1 MTETVAD
8 KIYTALRERIVIGEL
23 PAGEKLR
30 QDHIARDYD
39 ASHVPVR
46 EALLRLEAHGLATSL
61 PRRGTRVS
69 ALDPKEIREVVEMRV
84 SLEVLALSHAV
95 PRITDQDLG
104 QIQTRFEAC
113 ETSTDMVQWDRAN
126 RQFHMTLLS
135 PCAMPRLLETIADL
149 QLAAARHMFAHW
161 RGTWRA
167 RPDPDHA
174 ALVEAVT
181 RRETGSACD
190 ILRRHLRR
198 VR

>member
-8 KIYTALRERIVIGEL
+8 KIYSALRERIVIGDL

-30 QDHIARDYD
+30 QDHIARDYE

-46 EALLRLEAHGLATSL
+46 EALLRLESHGLATSL

-84 SLEVLALSHAV
+84 SLEVLAASHAV
-95 PRITDQDLG
+95 PRITDRDLDH
-104 QIQTRFEAC
+104 IRACFETC
-113 ETSTDMVQWDRAN
+113 ERSEDMVQWDRAN
-126 RQFHMTLLS
+126 RQFHMALLS
-135 PCAMPRLLETIADL
+135 PCAMPRLLASIADL

-161 RGTWRA
+161 SGSWRA

-181 RRETGSACD
+181 RRETGNTCD